1 MINHI
6 DVGTVLK
13 RSVCDLY
20 SNLVTRPTGA
30 AVRIG
35 IEHHLDEI
43 GDKALAILDFSH
55 VGLLDFSC
63 ADEIVA
69 KLLLQYVSVDL
80 PRREVYFVFYGISDS
95 HMEAI
100 ETVLERHNLALVT
113 QLADGAA
120 QLVGNVDGDQ
130 RRAWDTIGRLGNA
143 GAVDVA
149 DATGMGY
156 DRAAQMLET
165 LWQRRLVIR
174 QESGYI
180 AIRGGIGL
188 RTSPPAIGESAA
200 VDPAVSGVEVS

>member
-1 MINHI
+1 MISHI
-6 DVGTVLK
+6 DVSTVLR

-69 KLLLQYVSVDL
+69 KLLLQYVSLDL
-80 PRREVYFVFYGISDS
+80 PRREVYFVFYGMSES
-95 HMEAI
+95 HMDAI
-100 ETVLERHNLALVT
+100 EAVLERHDLALVT
-113 QLADGAA
+113 QLEGGVV

-130 RRAWDTIGRLGNA
+130 RRAWDTIGRLGIA
-143 GAVDVA
+143 HASDVA
-149 DATGMGY
+149 DATGMPHEL
-156 DRAAQMLET
+156 AARMLET

-180 AIRGGIGL
+180 AIRSGYAG
-188 RTSPPAIGESAA
+188 RVPPAAMFNATAA
-200 VDPAVSGVEVS
+200 GTPGRGMEVS